1 MKKLVMQL
9 EQLTCPTCVKKIETV
24 LGKTEGVDTSTVL
37 FNSSKV
43 KISYNEEEVTPNE
56 LSRKIMNL
64 GYAVLSM
71 KE

>member
-43 KISYNEEEVTPNE
+43 KISYNEEEVTPKE